1 MNPGYTLN
9 VKLFGGGAWVG
20 APLSGGGGEGVLD
33 KSAEPLLKTNKQIT
47 SLCPV
52 AVSSEHSR
60 DFGLSLEQM
69 ANEHHSIWC
78 CICLYAKD

>member
-1 MNPGYTLN
+1 MGWGPSL
-9 VKLFGGGAWVG
+9 VGGR
-20 APLSGGGGEGVLD
+20 EGVLD

-69 ANEHHSIWC
+69 ANEHLTTAAAAASVCMLKISLLALFVLIGTC
-78 CICLYAKD
+78 